1 MPRFAPEGA
10 KKERAE
16 RLAREAKEAK
26 MASQQARRHQ
36 TAGSYQDELQGTNT
50 YIDSH
55 DFVMSFGTCFV
66 CFNTC
71 LCVLIFRCHHSHDF
85 CYVF

>member
-50 YIDSH
+50 LLTTPMIDSQHDSH
-55 DFVMSFGTCFV
+55 DFVMYYDISLFLFP
-66 CFNTC
+66 
-71 LCVLIFRCHHSHDF
+71 RF

>member
-26 MASQQARRHQ
+26 RRTMASQQARRHQ
-36 TAGSYQDELQGTNT
+36 TAGSYQDEGTNTT

-55 DFVMSFGTCFV
+55 DFVMGFGTCFV
-66 CFNTC
+66 CFDIS
-71 LCVLIFRCHHSHDF
+71 LPSFPRF